1 MIFSESGLWEQENIC
16 IPGLCDGGGRPN
28 LSGHRMRDCPM
39 NTIAQ
44 AAASLAAGHTTAA
57 ALTEQAL
64 ARIADPDGEG
74 KRAFLMVHAERAL
87 ASARAMDALR
97 AAHRAPSPWAG
108 IPISIKDL
116 YDEAGITTKAG
127 SVARD
132 GAPAAKAD
140 APTVAR
146 LVRAGFVVL
155 GRTNMV
161 EFAFSGLGVNP
172 HHGTPLSPWDRQ
184 TGRLPG
190 GSSSGAGVAVADGM
204 GFAGLGTDTGG
215 SCRIPAALCGVVGWK
230 PTAAR
235 VPITGILPLAASL
248 DSAGPL
254 ARSVGDC
261 ALIDALMAGEAD
273 PKPIAK
279 LPLAGLRLGLP
290 RGTFLTDGLDAT
302 VGAVFGRTL
311 TRLSAAGAKVIE
323 FDFPELAEL
332 PAVNAA
338 GGFAASEAYAWHRT
352 LIAEKSDRYDP
363 RILKR
368 IARGER
374 MSAADYVDLL
384 NARARIIA
392 SAVARTQLFDAVI
405 CPTCPLVPP
414 KLSDVEEEGEYNRIN
429 MLLLRNTAP
438 GNFLDRCSISLPC
451 HAPGEP
457 PVGFMLTGEHRGDAK
472 LFAVAAAVETALA
485 A

>member
-1 MIFSESGLWEQENIC
+1 M
-16 IPGLCDGGGRPN
+16 
-28 LSGHRMRDCPM
+28 PM
-39 NTIAQ
+39 KTILD
-44 AAASLAAGHTTAA
+44 AAAALAAGRTSAA

-64 ARIADPDGEG
+64 ARIAAPEGEG
-74 KRAFLMVHAERAL
+74 KRAFITVHAERAM
-87 ASARAMDALR
+87 ASARALDALR
-97 AAHRAPSPWAG
+97 AAGRAPSRWAG
-108 IPISIKDL
+108 VPISIKDL
-116 YDEAGITTKAG
+116 YDEAGITTMAG
-127 SVARD
+127 SVARE
-132 GAPAAKAD
+132 GAPPAKAD

-146 LVRAGFVVL
+146 LVRAGFVIL

-172 HHGTPLSPWDRQ
+172 HYGTPRSPWDRA

-230 PTAAR
+230 PTARR
-235 VPITGILPLAASL
+235 VPITGILPLATSL

-254 ARSVGDC
+254 ANSVADC
-261 ALIDALMAGEAD
+261 ALVDAFMAGEAD
-273 PKPIAK
+273 PQ
-279 LPLAGLRLGLP
+279 PLVPAAMAGLRLGVP

-311 TRLSAAGAKVIE
+311 TRLSAAGAKIVE
-323 FDFPELAEL
+323 FDLPELGEM
-332 PAVNAA
+332 PALNAA
-338 GGFAASEAYAWHRT
+338 GGFAASEAFAWHRG
-352 LIAEKSDRYDP
+352 LIAEKGNRYDP

-374 MSAADYVDLL
+374 MSAADYVDLV

-392 SAVARTQLFDAVI
+392 SAAPRTAAFDAI
-405 CPTCPLVPP
+405 LAPTCPLVPP
-414 KLSDVEEEGEYNRIN
+414 KLSEVEDEGEYNRIN

-438 GNFLDRCSISLPC
+438 FNFLDRCSISIPC

-457 PVGFMLTGEHRGDAK
+457 PVGLMLTGEHMGDTR
-472 LFAVAAAVETALA
+472 LFAVSAAVEAALA

>member
-1 MIFSESGLWEQENIC
+1 MKTI
-16 IPGLCDGGGRPN
+16 
-28 LSGHRMRDCPM
+28 RD
-39 NTIAQ
+39 
-44 AAASLAAGHTTAA
+44 AAAALAAGHTTAA

-64 ARIADPDGEG
+64 ARIADPGGEG
-74 KRAFLMVHAERAL
+74 KRAFTMVHAERAL
-87 ASARAMDALR
+87 ASARALDALR

-127 SVARD
+127 SVARE
-132 GAPAAKAD
+132 GAPPAKTD

-146 LVRAGFVVL
+146 LVRAGFVIL

-172 HHGTPLSPWDRQ
+172 HHGTPKSPWDRAA
-184 TGRLPG
+184 GRLPG

-230 PTAAR
+230 PTARR
-235 VPITGILPLAASL
+235 VPIAGILPLATSL

-254 ARSVGDC
+254 ANSVADC
-261 ALIDALMAGEAD
+261 ALLDAFMAGD
-273 PKPIAK
+273 PDPR
-279 LPLAGLRLGLP
+279 PLNPAVIAGLRLGVP

-302 VGAVFGRTL
+302 VGAVFSRTL
-311 TRLSAAGAKVIE
+311 TRLSAAGAKIIE
-323 FDFPELAEL
+323 FDLPELAEL

-338 GGFAASEAYAWHRT
+338 GGFAASEAFAWHRA
-352 LIAEKSDRYDP
+352 LIAEKGDRYDP

-392 SAVARTQLFDAVI
+392 AAAPRTAVFDAI
-405 CPTCPLVPP
+405 LAPTCPLVPP
-414 KLSDVEEEGEYNRIN
+414 RIAEVGEEGEYNRIN

-438 GNFLDRCSISLPC
+438 FNFLDRCSISIPC

-457 PVGFMLTGEHRGDAK
+457 PVGLMLTGEHMGDAR
-472 LFAVAAAVETALA
+472 LFAVAAAAEAALA
-485 A
+485 G

>member
-1 MIFSESGLWEQENIC
+1 MK
-16 IPGLCDGGGRPN
+16 
-28 LSGHRMRDCPM
+28 
-39 NTIAQ
+39 TILD
-44 AAASLAAGHTTAA
+44 AAAALAAGHTSAA

-64 ARIADPDGEG
+64 ARIADPKGEG
-74 KRAFLMVHAERAL
+74 ARAFTIVHAERAM

-116 YDEAGITTKAG
+116 YDEGGITTKAG
-127 SVARD
+127 SVVRD
-132 GAPAAKAD
+132 GAAPAKAD

-146 LVRAGFVVL
+146 LVRAGFVIL

-172 HHGTPLSPWDRQ
+172 HYGTPRSPWDRA

-230 PTAAR
+230 PTAKR
-235 VPITGILPLAASL
+235 VPITGILPLAVSL

-254 ARSVGDC
+254 ANSVADC
-261 ALIDALMAGEAD
+261 ALLDAFMAGEHD
-273 PKPIAK
+273 PRPIAA
-279 LPLAGLRLGLP
+279 LPLAGLRLGVP

-311 TRLSAAGAKVIE
+311 TRLSALGAKIVE
-323 FDFPELAEL
+323 FDLPELAEM

-338 GGFAASEAYAWHRT
+338 GGFAASEAFAWHRA

-374 MSAADYVDLL
+374 MSAADYVDLV

-392 SAVARTQLFDAVI
+392 SAAPRTAVFDAVI
-405 CPTCPLVPP
+405 APTCPLVPP
-414 KLSDVEEEGEYNRIN
+414 KLSEVEEEGEYNRIN
-429 MLLLRNTAP
+429 MMLLRNTAP
-438 GNFLDRCSISLPC
+438 FNFLDRCSISIPC
-451 HAPGEP
+451 HVAGEA
-457 PVGFMLTGEHRGDAK
+457 PVGLMLTGEHMGDAR
-472 LFAVAAAVETALA
+472 LFAVSAAVEAALA